1 MLKEITLFLI
11 VYFQLSTAAFG
22 QIDILTIGKYETI
35 KSNILN
41 EERLIYVS
49 VPDNYN
55 ISSKSYPVIY
65 LLDGDV
71 HFDYVAGVVKFLSN
85 HNRIPETIV
94 VGITNT
100 NRLRDFS
107 PVASDNFPGSG
118 GADTFINFMEKE
130 LFPFVEANYRI
141 SPYRTII
148 GHSLCGMFSI
158 YTLINKP
165 EMFNSYIA
173 ISPYVVYGNNFIMD
187 FAVDNLP
194 NYASLNKYIYYT
206 VGGLEPEYLVTSVGS
221 LVEIFNEFA
230 PDDLQHRY
238 KLMEGDDHS
247 SSVLLTVYDGLKF
260 VFYDW
265 RLPDSVFVS
274 GLEPILNHFEK
285 LSLKYGYDIN
295 VTEVQ
300 LNIAGYHFLQNANNI
315 DEALKI
321 FRKNIELH
329 PESAN
334 VYDSYGEGLETAGYK
349 NEAVEN
355 YKKAIKL
362 AKKVNHPHLTIFE
375 EHLERVRA
383 TINQN

>member
-1 MLKEITLFLI
+1 MVKEITLFLI
-11 VYFQLSTAAFG
+11 VCFLFSTAALA
-22 QIDILTIGKYETI
+22 QIDILTIGKYEAI

-49 VPDNYN
+49 VPDDYN
-55 ISSKSYPVIY
+55 NSSKSYPVIY

-130 LFPFVEANYRI
+130 LLPFVEANYRT

-158 YTLINKP
+158 YTLITKP
-165 EMFNSYIA
+165 EMFNSYVA

-194 NYASLNKYIYYT
+194 NYASLNKYFYYT
-206 VGGLEPEYLVTSVGS
+206 VGGLEPEYLVTSVVS

-230 PDDLQHRY
+230 PDDFQHRY

-260 VFYDW
+260 IFNDW

-274 GLEPILNHFEK
+274 GLDPIVNHYEK

-295 VTEVQ
+295 VTEDQ
-300 LNIAGYHFLQNANNI
+300 LNLAGYHFLQNTNNI

-334 VYDSYGEGLETAGYK
+334 VYDSYGEGLETAGNK

-355 YKKAIKL
+355 YKKAINL
-362 AKKVNHPHLTIFE
+362 AKKVNHPYLTIFE